1 MVDGYQIKLH
11 KKAIKDKDKIK
22 AIPALRRNA
31 EELITILKEDP
42 FKTPPSYEEL
52 EGDLKGLYSR
62 RLNRK
67 HRLVYAVDRDQKI
80 VKILSMWT
88 HYGD

>member
-1 MVDGYQIKLH
+1 MVDEYRIRLH

-22 AIPALRRNA
+22 SIPALKRNA
-31 EELITILKEDP
+31 DELLALLKADP
-42 FKTPPSYEEL
+42 FKSPPSYEEL

-67 HRLVYAVDRDQKI
+67 HRLVYAVDKEDKI

-88 HYGD
+88 HYRD